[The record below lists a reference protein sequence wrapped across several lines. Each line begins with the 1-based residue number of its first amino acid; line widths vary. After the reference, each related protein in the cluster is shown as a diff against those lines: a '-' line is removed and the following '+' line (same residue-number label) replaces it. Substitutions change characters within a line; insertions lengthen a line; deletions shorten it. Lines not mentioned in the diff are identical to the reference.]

1 LRIWVQPL
9 NLQKEKQ
16 ILLFSLSSRSEIPPA
31 IVPASFFA
39 SFLDF
44 SPKTTLSMLATL
56 LRQVPYFTSEDVDAF
71 VPLWNK
77 QVQVKRNDFLVRQG
91 QVEQHLYF
99 VLSGAFR
106 LYYPTPQED
115 ICVGFAY
122 PNTLLTAF
130 PSLVTQTP
138 STYCIQALKKS
149 ELLAISRT
157 DFYALQEERPVF
169 GTFWR
174 HELEKALMGKMEREI
189 DLQLLDPQ
197 QRLDRLLA
205 RSPHIFQLVPK
216 KYIASYL
223 RMTPET
229 LSRLK

>member
-1 LRIWVQPL
+1 
-9 NLQKEKQ
+9 
-16 ILLFSLSSRSEIPPA
+16 
-31 IVPASFFA
+31 
-39 SFLDF
+39 
-44 SPKTTLSMLATL
+44 MLASL
-56 LRQVPYFTSEDVDAF
+56 LRQVPYFSEDDVAVF
-71 VPLWNK
+71 VPLWKK
-77 QVQVKRNDFLVRQG
+77 QVQVKRHDFLIREG

-106 LYYPTPQED
+106 LYYPTPEED

-122 PNTLLTAF
+122 ANTLITAF
-130 PSLVTQTP
+130 PSLVTQMP

-169 GTFWR
+169 GKFWR
-174 HELEKALMGKMEREI
+174 HELEKALVGKMEREI

-205 RSPHIFQLVPK
+205 RSPHIFQLVPL

-229 LSRLK
+229 LSRIRRY

>member
-1 LRIWVQPL
+1 
-9 NLQKEKQ
+9 
-16 ILLFSLSSRSEIPPA
+16 
-31 IVPASFFA
+31 
-39 SFLDF
+39 
-44 SPKTTLSMLATL
+44 MLAAL
-56 LRQVPYFTSEDVDAF
+56 LRQVPYFTEEDIAAF
-71 VPLWNK
+71 MPLWNK
-77 QVQVKRNDFLVRQG
+77 LVQVKRHDFLIREG

-122 PNTLLTAF
+122 SNTMITAF

-149 ELLAISRT
+149 ELLAISRV

-174 HELEKALMGKMEREI
+174 HELEKALIGKMEREI